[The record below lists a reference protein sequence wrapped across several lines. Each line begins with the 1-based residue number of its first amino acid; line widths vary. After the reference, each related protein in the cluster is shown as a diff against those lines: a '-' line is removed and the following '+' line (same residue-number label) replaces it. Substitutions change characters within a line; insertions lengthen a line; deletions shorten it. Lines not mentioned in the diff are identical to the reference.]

1 MFFPKLSKV
10 FKGIRFR
17 LALVYSTLFGLFICI
32 FAYILTSQYIQ
43 AGRERFDSA
52 LLNYA
57 IDLASDIKHNHQ
69 GLVTDLSIPAYE
81 YRKKL
86 PFAITQTLFLVR
98 DLKGQ
103 ILVTNS
109 EDADLKIPYNPELSL
124 RKDYTHRFLFFTHH
138 GTRMRGINMKIR
150 DPQVRPHII
159 QVAASIKDL
168 EEQEY
173 RLILVNALMIP
184 FLIIIS
190 SIAGYVVAGN
200 ALSPVQSLAEMV
212 NKIAATNLSLRIKSP
227 DTEDEISNLAHTFN
241 MLLDRLETAF
251 KAQEHFVANASH
263 QLNTPLSIIKGE
275 LEVLESKSRSPEE
288 IEKFHRSL
296 KEELDRLITLVK
308 NLLMI
313 ARVEAGQEDFVYLP
327 QRVDEILLSTTERL
341 HMKAREKKINIRFN
355 IDENLDENSDSL
367 VVLGEKQLLDSLFEN
382 ILENAIKYSPE
393 ESVIKITM
401 SSLKDALVVSITDEG
416 PGIDEDQAASLFTRF
431 QRGSGHLGLPG
442 TGIGL
447 SIAAK
452 IAKHHKA
459 SIKYN
464 KLTKGSEFSITFAL
478 PHSHQN
484 S

>member
-1 MFFPKLSKV
+1 MFFQRLTKL

-43 AGRERFDSA
+43 EGRDRFDSA

-86 PFAITQTLFLVR
+86 PFTITQTLFLVR
-98 DLKGQ
+98 DLKGN
-103 ILVTNS
+103 ILVTNT
-109 EDADLKIPYNPELSL
+109 EDEDLKIPYNPELSL
-124 RKDYTHRFLFFTHH
+124 RKDYTHRFLFFTYH
-138 GTRMRGINMKIR
+138 GTKMRGINMKIR

-168 EEQEY
+168 EEAEN

-190 SIAGYVVAGN
+190 SIAGYIVAGN
-200 ALSPVQSLAEMV
+200 ALSPVQSLAETV
-212 NKIAATNLSLRIKSP
+212 NKIAATNLSLRIRDPK
-227 DTEDEISNLAHTFN
+227 TEDEISHLAHTFN

-275 LEVLESKSRSPEE
+275 LEVLESKARTPEE
-288 IEKFHRSL
+288 VEKFHRSL
-296 KEELDRLITLVK
+296 KEELERLITLVK

-313 ARVEAGQEDFVYLP
+313 ARVEAGQEDFVYSP
-327 QRVDEILLSTTERL
+327 QRVDEILLATTERL
-341 HMKAREKKINIRFN
+341 HLKAREKLINIRFN
-355 IDENLDENSDSL
+355 IDENLDENPDSL
-367 VVLGEKQLLDSLFEN
+367 VVLGEKQLLECLFEN

-393 ESVIKITM
+393 ESVIKINI
-401 SSLKDALVVSITDEG
+401 SSTSHELVVSIIDQG
-416 PGIDEDQAASLFTRF
+416 AGIDPEQAKTIFTRF

-459 SIKYN
+459 NIKYN
-464 KLTKGSEFSITFAL
+464 KLSQGSEFSITFPIRHL
-478 PHSHQN
+478 RLV
-484 S
+484 

>member
-1 MFFPKLSKV
+1 MSFRKPNRFY
-10 FKGIRFR
+10 KGIRFR
-17 LALVYSTLFGLFICI
+17 LAFVYSTLFGLFICI

-43 AGRERFDSA
+43 TGRDQFDSA

-86 PFAITQTLFLVR
+86 PFSITQTLFLVR
-98 DLKGQ
+98 DLEGK
-103 ILVTNS
+103 ILVTNA
-109 EDADLKIPYNPELSL
+109 EDDQLQIPFNPDIAL
-124 RKDYTHRFLFFTHH
+124 RRDYIHRYLIFTHH
-138 GTRMRGINMKIR
+138 GVKMRGINMKIR

-159 QVAASIKDL
+159 QVAASMKDL

-173 RLILVNALMIP
+173 NLILINALTIP

-190 SIAGYVVAGN
+190 SIAGFIVAGN
-200 ALSPVQSLAEMV
+200 ALSPIQSLAEMV
-212 NKIAATNLSLRIKSP
+212 NKIAATNLSLRIKDP
-227 DTEDEISNLAHTFN
+227 ETGDEVSNLTQTFN
-241 MLLDRLETAF
+241 TLLARLETAF

-275 LEVLESKSRSPEE
+275 LEVLETKSRRPEE

-296 KEELDRLITLVK
+296 REELDRLITLVK

-313 ARVEAGQEDFVYLP
+313 ARVEAGQEDFIYSP

-341 HMKAREKKINIRFN
+341 HLKAREKRITIRFN
-355 IDENLDENSDSL
+355 IDETLHDRPEAME
-367 VVLGEKQLLDSLFEN
+367 VMGEKQLLDCLFEN

-393 ESVIKITM
+393 DSIIKINMHVTN
-401 SSLKDALVVSITDEG
+401 TDLYVHIQDQG
-416 PGIDEDQAASLFTRF
+416 QGINDEQAETLFTRF

-447 SIAAK
+447 SIASK

-459 SIKYN
+459 QIIYKR
-464 KLTKGSEFSITFAL
+464 LETGSVFTIGF
-478 PHSHQN
+478 PMGIGHHS
-484 S
+484 

>member
-1 MFFPKLSKV
+1 MFFRKLIKL

-69 GLVTDLSIPAYE
+69 GLVTDLSIPDYE

-86 PFAITQTLFLVR
+86 PFSITQTLFLVR
-98 DLKGQ
+98 DLDGN
-103 ILVTNS
+103 ILVTNT
-109 EDADLKIPYNPELSL
+109 DDTDLKIPYNAELGL
-124 RKDYTHRFLFFTHH
+124 RKDYTHRFLFFNHH
-138 GTRMRGINMKIR
+138 GERMRGINMKIR

-159 QVAASIKDL
+159 QVATSIKNL

-173 RLILVNALMIP
+173 NLILINVLMIP
-184 FLIIIS
+184 FLILIS

-200 ALSPVQSLAEMV
+200 ALSPVQSLAETV
-212 NKIAATNLSLRIKSP
+212 NKIAATNLSLRISDP
-227 DTEDEISNLAHTFN
+227 ETEDEISNLAYTFN
-241 MLLDRLETAF
+241 MLLARLEKAF
-251 KAQEHFVANASH
+251 KAQENFVANASH

-275 LEVLESKSRSPEE
+275 LEVLESKTRTPEE
-288 IEKFHRSL
+288 TEKFHRSL

-313 ARVEAGQEDFVYLP
+313 ARVEAGQEDFIYLP
-327 QRVDEILLSTTERL
+327 QRIDEILLSTTERL
-341 HMKAREKKINIRFN
+341 HSKAREKRINIRFN
-355 IDENLDENSDSL
+355 IDSSSDETAESL
-367 VVLGEKQLLDSLFEN
+367 VVLGEKQLLECMFEN

-393 ESVIKITM
+393 ESVIKIDIAHGKGT
-401 SSLKDALVVSITDEG
+401 LIVSIHDEG
-416 PGIDEDQAASLFTRF
+416 PGINAEEVADIFTRF
-431 QRGSGHLGLPG
+431 QRGTGHLGLPG

-452 IAKHHKA
+452 VARHHHAK
-459 SIKYN
+459 INYE
-464 KLTKGSEFSITFAL
+464 KLEKGSVFSITFDLQKNKLKA
-478 PHSHQN
+478 
-484 S
+484 

>member
-1 MFFPKLSKV
+1 MFFQKLSKL

-43 AGRERFDSA
+43 EGRDRFDSA

-86 PFAITQTLFLVR
+86 PFTITQTLFLVR
-98 DLKGQ
+98 DLKGN
-103 ILVTNS
+103 ILVTNTENS
-109 EDADLKIPYNPELSL
+109 DLKIPYNPELAL
-124 RKDYTHRFLFFTHH
+124 RKDYTHRFLFFTYH
-138 GTRMRGINMKIR
+138 GTKMRGINMKIR

-159 QVAASIKDL
+159 QVAASIADL
-168 EEQEY
+168 QDTENK
-173 RLILVNALMIP
+173 LIIVNVLMIP

-190 SIAGYVVAGN
+190 SIAGFVVAGN
-200 ALSPVQSLAEMV
+200 ALSPVQALAETV
-212 NKIAATNLSLRIKSP
+212 NNIAATNLSLRIKDP
-227 DTEDEISNLAHTFN
+227 KTEDEISHLATTFN
-241 MLLDRLETAF
+241 TLLERLETAF

-275 LEVLESKSRSPEE
+275 LEVLESKARRPEE

-296 KEELDRLITLVK
+296 KEELDRLIILVK

-313 ARVEAGQEDFVYLP
+313 ARVEAGQEDFVYSP
-327 QRVDEILLSTTERL
+327 QRVDEILLATTERL
-341 HMKAREKKINIRFN
+341 HLKAKEKKITIRFN
-355 IDENLDENSDSL
+355 IDETMDDNPESL
-367 VVLGEKQLLDSLFEN
+367 VVLGEKQLLDCLFEN
-382 ILENAIKYSPE
+382 LLENAIKYSPH
-393 ESVIKITM
+393 ESVIKINI
-401 SSLKDALVVSITDEG
+401 SAKESELIVSIIDQG
-416 PGIDEDQAASLFTRF
+416 VGIASDQANTLFTRF
-431 QRGSGHLGLPG
+431 QRGTGHVGIPG

-459 SIKYN
+459 IIKYS
-464 KLTKGSEFSITFAL
+464 KRDIGSEFSITFNL
-478 PHSHQN
+478 NKQN
-484 S
+484 FPT